1 MSAPDRQLFLCSCNG
16 TQPLDAAAIARAL
29 DLEDAPPVST
39 MLCQKEMARFSD
51 GAQGDVLVACTQE
64 ARLFEE
70 MAAEGSRTQTIR
82 FVNLREAGGWSPEAR
97 GATPKLA
104 ALIAAASLP
113 EPAPVSEVSYESK
126 GELLIVG
133 PLDAAMGWAKVL
145 APQLAVT
152 VLATGRTAGASL
164 PAERTFPIASGGLSA
179 LKGWLGAFEATWSQ
193 DNPIDLD
200 LCTRCHACV
209 RACPEHAIDESYQ
222 IDLDRCRDHRECVV
236 ACGAIGAIDFDRK
249 STERSGHFDL
259 VLDLQR
265 EPSLRMH
272 QPPQGYLAPGADVVA
287 QAKAV
292 AELATMTGEF
302 VKPKYFAYKASI
314 CAHSRSRKTGC
325 TACIDVCSTQA
336 IRADGDGVAVEP
348 HLCMGCGACATVC
361 PSGAMTYAYP
371 AMPDQGA
378 RVRTMLA
385 TYARAGGRDAAL
397 LIHSQEAGASVIE
410 TLGRAARIDAAL
422 QGLPA
427 RVLPLEV
434 WHTASVG
441 IDLWLAAIA
450 FGAAQVWVLVT
461 HEEAPAYREA
471 IDAQIK
477 VAQAILAGLGFVGEH
492 FRIVGAGEVSR
503 SHDREALSGPAG
515 PAARSASPRAS
526 DPALLRF
533 DAALRRPA
541 AATVRRAATFAVQP
555 DKRTTLDLVFE
566 HLLREAPTPADVVA
580 LPAPA
585 GAPSPCGDI
594 VVDKSTCTLCLACVG
609 ACPEG
614 ALVDHPDSPR
624 LSFIEKNCVQCGL
637 CASTC
642 PEDAITLVPRLLLA
656 DGGKARRQPRVLHE
670 AEPFRCIRCGKPFG
684 TLRAIETM
692 VAKLS
697 GHAMFQGHA
706 AQRLQMCSDCRVIDL
721 HSDPGEVRITEL

>member
-1 MSAPDRQLFLCSCNG
+1 VSAPDRQLFLCSCNG

-51 GAQGDVLVACTQE
+51 AAQGDVLVACTQE

-70 MAAEGSRTQTIR
+70 MAEEGSRTQTIR

-164 PAERTFPIASGGLSA
+164 PAERTFPIASGSLGA

-249 STERSGHFDL
+249 TTERNGHFDL

-378 RVRTMLA
+378 RVRTLLS
-385 TYARAGGRDAAL
+385 TYARAGGRDATLLVHAL
-397 LIHSQEAGASVIE
+397 DARE
-410 TLGRAARIDAAL
+410 TIARIARRGR
-422 QGLPA
+422 GLPA
-427 RVLPLEV
+427 RVIPFEV
-434 WHTASVG
+434 HHVASTG
-441 IDLWLAAIA
+441 LDLWMAALAW
-450 FGAAQVWVLVT
+450 GASGVDVMLT
-461 HEEAPAYREA
+461 GDEAPQYREA
-471 IDAQIK
+471 
-477 VAQAILAGLGFVGEH
+477 LAFQMRLGNTIAEALGYQGEH
-492 FRIVGAGEVSR
+492 FRIVEAADPMAAE
-503 SHDREALSGPAG
+503 RELW
-515 PAARSASPRAS
+515 SAT
-526 DPALLRF
+526 PAL
-533 DAALRRPA
+533 A
-541 AATVRRAATFAVQP
+541 VRAAATFAATP
-555 DKRTTLDLVFE
+555 EKRTTLAIALD
-566 HLLREAPTPADVVA
+566 HLALHAPVPRKVIPLFAGSPFGRIDVNR
-580 LPAPA
+580 
-585 GAPSPCGDI
+585 D
-594 VVDKSTCTLCLACVG
+594 TCTMCLACVG

-614 ALVDHPDSPR
+614 AILDHPEALR
-624 LSFIEKNCVQCGL
+624 LRFIESKCVQCGI
-637 CASTC
+637 CEQTC
-642 PEDAITLVPRLLLA
+642 PEHAISLVPQLDLTA
-656 DGGKARRQPRVLHE
+656 EARAPRVLNE
-670 AEPFRCIRCGKPFG
+670 AEMAGCTSCGKPLG
-684 TLRAIETM
+684 TRKMLDGMLARLAQHSMFAQPGALERLR
-692 VAKLS
+692 
-697 GHAMFQGHA
+697 
-706 AQRLQMCSDCRVIDL
+706 MCADCRVKAMVTDEPGGIDL
-721 HSDPGEVRITEL
+721 LKGGRI